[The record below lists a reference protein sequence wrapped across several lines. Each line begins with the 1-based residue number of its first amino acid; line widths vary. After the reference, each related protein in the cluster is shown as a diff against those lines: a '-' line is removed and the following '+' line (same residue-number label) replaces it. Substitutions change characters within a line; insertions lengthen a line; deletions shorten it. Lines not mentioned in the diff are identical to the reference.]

1 MPTPQRA
8 DRPGGILDLGASATF
23 RVQLVWNMQIEWDEE
38 KRQENIRKHGL
49 DFVGAEAIFDGDTLT
64 IEDTRRDYGERRW
77 ITVGTFEGRLV
88 VLVHT
93 ERGDV
98 IRPISL
104 RKATRYERRTYF
116 SQISH

>member
-1 MPTPQRA
+1 
-8 DRPGGILDLGASATF
+8 
-23 RVQLVWNMQIEWDEE
+23 MQIEWDEE
-38 KRQENIRKHGL
+38 KRQENIRIHGF

-77 ITVGTFEGRLV
+77 VTVGMFEGRLV